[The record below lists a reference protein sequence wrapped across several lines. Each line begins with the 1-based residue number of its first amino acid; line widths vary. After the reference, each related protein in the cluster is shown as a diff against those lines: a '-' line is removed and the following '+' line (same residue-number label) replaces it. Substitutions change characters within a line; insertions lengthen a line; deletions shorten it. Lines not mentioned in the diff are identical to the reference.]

1 MNTKTLYFPLYTEA
15 CGGAKYIGGFLF
27 KRVLVQNYFP
37 EPIVFNGL
45 NNSEVTLSASMVT
58 SGSNVSLLTTT
69 DRDIKLKG
77 KAIDTP
83 TGGETWV

>member
-1 MNTKTLYFPLYTEA
+1 MKNINLLFPLNSNA
-15 CGGAKYIGGFLF
+15 RGGAMSFGGFFF

>member
-1 MNTKTLYFPLYTEA
+1 MNTKTLYFPLNSNA
-15 CGGAKYIGGFLF
+15 CRRAMIFGGFLF

>member
-1 MNTKTLYFPLYTEA
+1 MIF
-15 CGGAKYIGGFLF
+15 GGFLF